1 MSTARWFSGSRIT
14 ARATV
19 SSNSACTHMGGHSTG
34 WERQAGKLAGSVYMF
49 DKSTRVHYGYTWN
62 AEPVGA
68 CPGTA

>member
-1 MSTARWFSGSRIT
+1 
-14 ARATV
+14 
-19 SSNSACTHMGGHSTG
+19 MGGHSTG

-49 DKSTRVHYGYTWN
+49 DKSARVHYGYTWN